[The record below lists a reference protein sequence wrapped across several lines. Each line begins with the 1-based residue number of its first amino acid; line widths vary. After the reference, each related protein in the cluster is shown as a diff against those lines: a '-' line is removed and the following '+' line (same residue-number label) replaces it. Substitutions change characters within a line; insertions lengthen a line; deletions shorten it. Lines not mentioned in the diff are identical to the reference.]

1 MKQKATFMNWDF
13 TEVWDI
19 AEGQTYPSLRYAVA
33 GDLNYDGKV
42 NFTDFK
48 IMALHWLEEK

>member
-19 AEGQTYPSLRYAVA
+19 AEGQTYPFLRYSVA
-33 GDLNYDGKV
+33 GDMNYDGKV
-42 NFTDFK
+42 DFADFK
-48 IMALHWLEEK
+48 IMALHWLEER

>member
-1 MKQKATFMNWDF
+1 MKQKVTFMNWDF

-19 AEGQTYPSLRYAVA
+19 AEGQTYPFLRYSVA

-42 NFTDFK
+42 DFADFG
-48 IMALHWLEEK
+48 IMALHWLEDR